1 VEVSLPTPVIHL
13 HIAIEVIGRLRL
25 AQEMRSLSDKEFSLV
40 DFLLDQISLL
50 KEVVEQQG
58 GGVPLIV
65 TELLGNRQVTPPS
78 DPTPDHQPSL
88 VCPILKLGNTKS
100 CIGRFPRSRAHHSP
114 LGHSYGMTKRGSVGC
129 GKHGGLVGRFS
140 QSGAFEVASA
150 ELVFA

>member
-1 VEVSLPTPVIHL
+1 VEDSLPTPVIHL

-100 CIGRFPRSRAHHSP
+100 CIGRFPQGSSFPSQP
-114 LGHSYGMTKRGSVGC
+114 L
-129 GKHGGLVGRFS
+129 LWDD
-140 QSGAFEVASA
+140 
-150 ELVFA
+150 